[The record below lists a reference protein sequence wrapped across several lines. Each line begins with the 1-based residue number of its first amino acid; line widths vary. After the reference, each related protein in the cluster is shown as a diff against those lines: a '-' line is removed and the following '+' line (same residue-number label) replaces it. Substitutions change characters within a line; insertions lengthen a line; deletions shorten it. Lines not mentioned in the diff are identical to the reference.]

1 MIGEKIRTI
10 RKNKNLTIVEFSEK
24 INVTSGYVSQIERD
38 LISPSLTVLK
48 RMSKVL
54 EVPLSILF
62 MDEKSDRVVVVSK
75 NERTKVKFGNINV
88 ELEFLTPVLKCYD
101 KSLNGES
108 FLFKI
113 PPKSWASND
122 LISFDTKELLFV
134 LKGRMEFHM
143 GEKIYSISEGDSI
156 SISENSEHLVYN
168 PDEVES
174 EAICTLIPPVHNR
187 N

>member
-54 EVPLSILF
+54 EVPLSVLF
-62 MDEKSDRVVVVSK
+62 MDKKSDDVVVVPK

-88 ELEFLTPVLKCYD
+88 ELEFLTPVLKNCD

-113 PPKSWASND
+113 PPRSWASND
-122 LISFDTKELLFV
+122 IISFESKELLFM
-134 LKGRMEFHM
+134 LKGEMEIHM

-156 SISENSEHLVYN
+156 SISENSEYLIYN
-168 PDEVES
+168 PADEES
-174 EAICTLIPPVHNR
+174 EAICTLIPTAHN
-187 N
+187 